1 MGGLFIPVVL
11 ELVDDHCQHLG
22 HRVVYTF
29 HPTVAVWVVGA
40 GGNFVNPEK
49 LINGMRKLVA
59 ELEAVVREDA
69 ARALEC

>member
-1 MGGLFIPVVL
+1 M
-11 ELVDDHCQHLG
+11 
-22 HRVVYTF
+22 RVVYTF